1 MEDRY
6 QRYQNTAFT
15 SQQWYIIKKA
25 IDDDIE
31 VKDIACPRFSV
42 EQLTLLID
50 ARRSGI
56 DLSGLTDPD
65 IKEEQLKQILEKIA
79 NEMGLYDEHYEKV
92 RRKWFRNI
100 TWMLIIGSVITII
113 ASMLYIT
120 KDEWLKYFEEL
131 YLSFDRETVQ
141 LEAGEPFEPASY
153 IRSYDPEAVITFPN
167 RDEIDTKKPG
177 TYWAV
182 YHISNGKKEKD
193 MKLLVEVK
201 DTKAPV
207 ISLNRSSVTV
217 SDRSDL
223 KAKDYIDS
231 VMDIVDGDLLSKTT
245 TKITKDKIIYEV
257 ADKHGNKARK
267 TLDIHIEKP
276 KSDKAENVPK
286 TEIPQKDTMTQ
297 QKQEAAPV
305 EKDVPVIA
313 QSRSSP
319 FVEGRSFD
327 QHSSLVIDTR
337 NNAMFWNTEHINGSA
352 LEYLRKA
359 EGKTFPEA
367 MNILIEYHNGLAP
380 DKKQYIAPKYEQ
392 IEFKLPDSQKNISKI
407 YEYLCD
413 KRKIDRDLI
422 KRFVDDGKIYL
433 DAKGNC
439 VFACEN
445 YKGKVDSAFVRSTY
459 SGFRGDVGG
468 GNKFTGFFI
477 EMDPKAT
484 KLVLTEAYID
494 GLSYITAKK
503 QAGEKIDFNVLACD
517 SCNVMNETFRVNY
530 LTRSVLNQN
539 IDTVILASDN
549 DKAGRAAAEEFKAFV
564 RPFHRIQNVI
574 DDLPSLGSDWNK
586 DLQKIYENP
595 EAVPEKAIMLK

>member
-1 MEDRY
+1 MEE
-6 QRYQNTAFT
+6 
-15 SQQWYIIKKA
+15 WYIIKKA

-31 VKDIACPRFSV
+31 VKDIADPRFSV

-65 IKEEQLKQILEKIA
+65 IKAEQLKQILEKIA

-131 YLSFDRETVQ
+131 YLRFDRETVQ

-153 IRSYDPEAVITFPN
+153 ISSYDPEAVITFPN
-167 RDEIDTKKPG
+167 REEIDTKKPG

-231 VMDIVDGDLLSKTT
+231 VMDIVDGDLRSKTT

-297 QKQEAAPV
+297 QKQESTPI
-305 EKDVPVIA
+305 EKDVPVTA
-313 QSRSSP
+313 QSRSFP

-337 NNAMFWNTEHINGSA
+337 NNAMFWHTEHINGSA

-439 VFACEN
+439 IFACEN
-445 YKGKVDSAFVRSTY
+445 YKGKVDSAFIRSTY

-494 GLSYITAKK
+494 GLSYITAKR

-530 LTRSVLNQN
+530 LTRPVLNQN

-549 DKAGRAAAEEFKAFV
+549 DKAGKAAAEDFKQFV

-574 DDLPSLGSDWNK
+574 DDLPSLGSDWYK
-586 DLQKIYENP
+586 DLQKMYEQPDMIN
-595 EAVPEKAIMLK
+595 EKAMILNSK

>member
-1 MEDRY
+1 MEE
-6 QRYQNTAFT
+6 
-15 SQQWYIIKKA
+15 WYIIKKA

-31 VKDIACPRFSV
+31 VKDIADPRFSV

-65 IKEEQLKQILEKIA
+65 IKAEQLKQILEKIA

-92 RRKWFRNI
+92 RRKWLRNI

-113 ASMLYIT
+113 ASLLYIT

-131 YLSFDRETVQ
+131 CLSFTRETVQ
-141 LEAGEPFEPASY
+141 LEAGESFEPASY

-167 RDEIDTKKPG
+167 REEIDTKKPG

-337 NNAMFWNTEHINGSA
+337 NNAMFWNTEHINVSA

-407 YEYLCD
+407 YL
-413 KRKIDRDLI
+413 
-422 KRFVDDGKIYL
+422 DG
-433 DAKGNC
+433 KGNC

-445 YKGKVDSAFVRSTY
+445 YKGKIDSAFARSTY
-459 SGFRGDVGG
+459 SNFRGDIGG
-468 GNKFTGFFI
+468 GFFI

-494 GLSYITAKK
+494 GLSYITAKR

-549 DKAGRAAAEEFKAFV
+549 DKAGKAAAEDFKQFV
-564 RPFHRIQNVI
+564 QPFHRIQNVI
-574 DDLPSLGSDWNK
+574 DDLPSLGSDWYK
-586 DLQKIYENP
+586 DLQKMYEQPDMIN
-595 EAVPEKAIMLK
+595 EKAMILNSK